1 MVSHLILQKKAELDG
16 KQTSGSR
23 ELGDQQEGTKPFWRV
38 VELSML
44 SLAVVTMNLTF
55 IKLIELNTSQE
66 QIDRM

>member
-1 MVSHLILQKKAELDG
+1 MVSHLILQKKAERDG

-55 IKLIELNTSQE
+55 IKTHRTKHEQE
-66 QIDRM
+66 QID